1 MKYQNLDE
9 FRNLIVKDGSLSF
22 CSIQFDYK
30 SRKNTVKT
38 VETGED
44 WEPFGK
50 YYFKMPK
57 DFHAGQH
64 VQVLSGRENKE
75 TILKYVKTKG
85 MSKRGLRLQFEIIR
99 KPNPM
104 MAEMSELEANEMK
117 YRAALQQVKN
127 RKKKL
132 ERKQEELEKALEQQ
146 KARSA
151 KAQVA
156 RQPLRGEAARG
167 EKTAVEVLCLDDL
180 ENKKPLA
187 SKRTQA

>member
-85 MSKRGLRLQFEIIR
+85 MSKRGLRLQFEIIQR
-99 KPNPM
+99 PDPW
-104 MAEMSELEANEMK
+104 MAEMSELEEK
-117 YRAALQQVKN
+117 LTQIKN
-127 RKKKL
+127 RKKNL